1 MKTKQEL
8 EEELNYLRRRNS
20 ELEAKSLKHAA
31 SHAFGGDESVKYSA
45 VIESAPNAI
54 ITADDKGKITSWNK
68 AAEKI
73 FGYCSEEAIGK
84 PLTFIIP
91 ERFRK
96 AHLSTR
102 KRILAGLQTNR
113 GKISE
118 VIGLRKDGTEFS
130 LELSL
135 AKWDFGENRFF
146 TEIIHDITG
155 RKRKEKQLID
165 KHKEIQKINDDL
177 RKSFEQEA
185 TLREHL
191 IKAERFASIGEMGAK
206 IAHEINNPLTVIMGQ
221 AQIQLT
227 KEIGPGVAESLK
239 MIVEKAT
246 EVANLTRNYMNLGKP
261 IDAKMEKINLGRVL
275 HNSVKSLSGLGQLKN
290 ISISEFYVDQGIE
303 IIGDAG
309 KLEQVFRNLLINAIH
324 ALENRPNAEIKI
336 ETLISNDGKGVTA
349 IVADNGIGI
358 DSNNLEKIFE
368 HYYSTKKDGI
378 GTGLGLVIS
387 KEIVE
392 GLHGGNIDVSSIK
405 GKGTTFSVFIPKE
418 FQTKYK
424 KKILIIDDDA
434 YITDLYSEYLSR
446 KGFLIRATNRSK
458 AAKKIFNSFEPD
470 LVLCDVD
477 MPELTGFDILK
488 QIEEINPAQH
498 FVMITGAFLSIEQLS
513 LLKERK
519 ITYLIKPADLEEE
532 LLKIVRSK
540 LFGQDEISDPLLP
553 KSNKLKVAEPA

>member
-1 MKTKQEL
+1 MEQSGRK
-8 EEELNYLRRRNS
+8 N
-20 ELEAKSLKHAA
+20 
-31 SHAFGGDESVKYSA
+31 
-45 VIESAPNAI
+45 
-54 ITADDKGKITSWNK
+54 
-68 AAEKI
+68 
-73 FGYCSEEAIGK
+73 FGYCSEEGIGK

-290 ISISEFYVDQGIE
+290 VSISESYVDQKIE

-358 DSNNLEKIFE
+358 DPINLDKIFE

-540 LFGQDEISDPLLP
+540 LFEQDEISDPLLP
-553 KSNKLKVAEPA
+553 KSNKLRVAELA

>member
-8 EEELNYLRRRNS
+8 EAELKYLHKRNS

-54 ITADDKGKITSWNK
+54 ITADDKGKIISWNK

-290 ISISEFYVDQGIE
+290 ISISESYADQDVKVVA
-303 IIGDAG
+303 DAG
-309 KLEQVFRNLLINAIH
+309 RLEQVFRNLLINAIH
-324 ALENRPNAEIKI
+324 ALENRPNANIKI
-336 ETLISNDGKGVTA
+336 KTLISNDGKGVTA

-358 DSNNLEKIFE
+358 DPINLDKIFE

-392 GLHGGNIDVSSIK
+392 GLHGGKIDVSSTK
-405 GKGTTFSVFIPKE
+405 GAGTTFNVFIPNDI
-418 FQTKYK
+418 QTKQN

-446 KGFLIRATNRSK
+446 KGFLIRTTNRSRNAIELFK
-458 AAKKIFNSFEPD
+458 SFEPN
-470 LVLCDVD
+470 LVLCDAD
-477 MPELTGFDILK
+477 MPEFTGFDILK
-488 QIEEINPAQH
+488 KIEEINPAQH

-553 KSNKLKVAEPA
+553 KSNKLKVAELA